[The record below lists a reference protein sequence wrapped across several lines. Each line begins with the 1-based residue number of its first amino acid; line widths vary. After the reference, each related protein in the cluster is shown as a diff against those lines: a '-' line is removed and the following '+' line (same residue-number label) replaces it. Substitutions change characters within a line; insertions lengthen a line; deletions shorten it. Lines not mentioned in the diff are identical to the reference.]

1 MEIQMD
7 KDLRFVFDALPSF
20 GTRYSHL
27 VMGYCQLFG
36 VTPFHIKA
44 KKLRLL
50 IEEMKR
56 LFDAQAFSY
65 QKKTYAITHSGIAE
79 ALDLCVKKDFQQHLE
94 NHNYLKRV
102 MVTIAEREGKTQSRQ
117 AEKDLRAREDRIAR
131 GAIPTGAI
139 PTGAIRPETIGTTA
153 GTFPAVDT
161 GHDDHPPGVPLK
173 CRDCSPNN
181 PSPITEEQRQRNLA
195 RVGNIIKGIGG

>member
-36 VTPFHIKA
+36 VTPFAVKS

-56 LFDAQAFSY
+56 LFDAKAFSF
-65 QKKTYAITHSGIAE
+65 QKKTYAISHSGIAE

-102 MVTIAEREGKTQSRQ
+102 MVTISEREGKTQSRQ
-117 AEKDLRAREDRIAR
+117 AEKDLRARED
-131 GAIPTGAI
+131 
-139 PTGAIRPETIGTTA
+139 
-153 GTFPAVDT
+153 
-161 GHDDHPPGVPLK
+161 K

-181 PSPITEEQRQRNLA
+181 PSPITEEQRQRNLT
-195 RVGNIIKGIGG
+195 RVGDIIKGIGG

>member
-36 VTPFHIKA
+36 VTPFAVKS

-56 LFDAQAFSY
+56 LFDAQAFSF
-65 QKKTYAITHSGIAE
+65 QKKTYAISHAGIAE
-79 ALDLCVKKDFQQHLE
+79 ALDLCVKKDFQEHLE
-94 NHNYLKRV
+94 NHNYLKKV
-102 MVTIAEREGKTQSRQ
+102 MITISEREGKNQSRQ
-117 AEKDLRAREDRIAR
+117 AEKDLRAREDKYRAGSRAAELTPEPGTPQNNRIDR
-131 GAIPTGAI
+131 GSIPT
-139 PTGAIRPETIGTTA
+139 RTIQTT
-153 GTFPAVDT
+153 
-161 GHDDHPPGVPLK
+161 PGVPLK